1 MTKRRRYVPAVDR
14 LEDRLTPAVI
24 VTDAP
29 SFALQV
35 TGGERIAV
43 FNNGGFIAFAA
54 NNSRQTATTPS
65 NDVVS
70 ITVTATGP
78 FANTIDVSS
87 LSAADFPSLTS
98 VFLNGG
104 DGDDQMVGS
113 SFADRMDGGGD
124 SDDMKGGGGNDELS
138 AGSGDDMLRGEDGAD
153 TLNGGAGNDR
163 LVASQGD
170 TDRMDGGSG
179 RDTLDYSGFSS
190 NISVNLGSGSGSNA
204 IIVGIED
211 VIGGGANDT
220 LVGDAGINQLAGGA
234 GADFLSGGPGNDI
247 LDGGKGDDVLDGD
260 EGDDIAQAFA
270 DANFI
275 VTDTLVIG
283 QGRDTIRDIAT
294 VRLTLSSQSASLGS
308 GGDAVV
314 PGHRVDARGRTGKLE
329 VIGSE
334 GNDTMLGGSGSDI
347 FQGRGGNDMLLG
359 NGGADVLVGSAGN
372 DTLRGGLGRD
382 ILDGGSGNDSLDG
395 GRGVDTLTGG
405 AGSNRI
411 VDADRPLRLSAPR
424 RLPPSRGATFFGR
437 RVVMQTASPG
447 GYAQLRIAATRGRLR
462 VSARGLR
469 VLGNNSRSL
478 TLTGTAA
485 QLRSAMRTLSL
496 LLGNGS
502 LADLALSLSDGVGR
516 RRVAIR
522 IAS

>member
-78 FANTIDVSS
+78 FANTID
-87 LSAADFPSLTS
+87 LSTLAAADFPSLTS
-98 VFLNGG
+98 VFLDGG
-104 DGDDQMVGS
+104 DGNDHLVGS
-113 SFADRMDGGGD
+113 SFAERMDGGGD

-138 AGSGDDMLRGEDGAD
+138 GGSGDDMLRGEDGAD

-347 FQGRGGNDMLLG
+347 FQGR
-359 NGGADVLVGSAGN
+359 
-372 DTLRGGLGRD
+372 
-382 ILDGGSGNDSLDG
+382 SGNDSLDG